1 MLRNELK
8 VALRFTVLTTVILGI
23 LYPLAITAIGQFAL
37 PRQANGELIVANG
50 KVIGSTL
57 IGQGFSGDQYF
68 HGRLS
73 AAGNGYD
80 ATSSG
85 ASNFAATSQKLM
97 TRIDGDVKNYAAE
110 NSGQPVP
117 IDLVTASG
125 SGLDPDISPAAAMFQ
140 AARVANARHLPLA
153 TVQDVVRRNVQGR
166 QFGFLGEERVNV
178 LLLNMDLDRTGQQQA
193 RAQR

>member
-8 VALRFTVLTTVILGI
+8 VAIRFTILTTVLLGI
-23 LYPLAITAIGQFAL
+23 LYPLAVTAFGHLFLRGQAD
-37 PRQANGELIVANG
+37 GGLIVTNG
-50 KVIGSTL
+50 QVTGSAL
-57 IGQGFSGDQYF
+57 IGQNFIGDQYF
-68 HGRLS
+68 HGRPS

-85 ASNFAATSQKLM
+85 PSNLAPSSQKLV
-97 TRIDGDVKNYAAE
+97 TRIDGDITHYAAE
-110 NSGQPVP
+110 NKSHPVP

-140 AARVANARHLPLA
+140 APTVANARHLPLE
-153 TVQDVVRRNVQGR
+153 TVRDLVQRHIQGR

-178 LLLNMDLDRTGQQQA
+178 LLLNMDLDRQSH
-193 RAQR
+193 